1 MEKRTSPIL
10 FVEVVP
16 IFRVSHLLVFVLLCS
31 SSLSDSSFLTKS
43 FEKEKK
49 RKSRYKKK
57 KENEEEEEERL

>member
-10 FVEVVP
+10 FVEVVS
-16 IFRVSHLLVFVLLCS
+16 IFRVSDLLVFVLLCS

-57 KENEEEEEERL
+57 ENEEEEEERL